1 MLCVLQLPCC
11 RFSFAWPRIVA
22 GGQGSAVNEAGIAF
36 YHRLIDEMIA
46 NGITPVATMY
56 HWDLPQVLQD
66 RCADHTQQMAGPYM
80 HAVYLNRHNVALL
93 RQQA

>member
-1 MLCVLQLPCC
+1 MLCGRPGALLH
-11 RFSFAWPRIVA
+11 RFSFSWPRIMA
-22 GGQGSAVNEAGIAF
+22 GGQGSAANEAGIAF

-66 RCADHTQQMAGPYM
+66 RCADQTQKNSWSKHKMFWLG
-80 HAVYLNRHNVALL
+80 
-93 RQQA
+93 

>member
-1 MLCVLQLPCC
+1 MRCC
-11 RFSFAWPRIVA
+11 RFSFSWPRIVA
-22 GGQGSAVNEAGIAF
+22 GGQGRAVNEAGIAF

-66 RCADHTQQMAGPYM
+66 RYEYGLVQ
-80 HAVYLNRHNVALL
+80 
-93 RQQA
+93 